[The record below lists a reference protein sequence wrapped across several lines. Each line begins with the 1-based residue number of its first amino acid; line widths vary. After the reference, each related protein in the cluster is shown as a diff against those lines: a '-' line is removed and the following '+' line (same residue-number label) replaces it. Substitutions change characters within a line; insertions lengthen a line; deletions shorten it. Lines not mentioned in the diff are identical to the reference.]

1 MKRSNEAIMTDLDAL
16 KEFLGEPRTMRD
28 MVRHFGRDRK
38 TVFRW
43 LKALEARGVVVTRIG
58 LNRPTRY
65 FAFEDGAGSSGS
77 WSDLL
82 ARASGA

>member
-1 MKRSNEAIMTDLDAL
+1 MKRSNDAIMADLDTL
-16 KEFLGEPRTMRD
+16 KEFLDEPRTMRD

-65 FAFEDGAGSSGS
+65 IALEDDDG
-77 WSDLL
+77 DLL
-82 ARASGA
+82 SRFAASRRSA